1 VTGILDEE
9 ENGDGNIDNGVDEET
24 VEHLRITIHW
34 VRRVFNQRKKSNSA
48 NTLKGRKKK
57 TLRMLSFVHTSFSC
71 NM

>member
-34 VRRVFNQRKKSNSA
+34 VRRVFNQ
-48 NTLKGRKKK
+48 KKK
-57 TLRMLSFVHTSFSC
+57 KAIVQIL
-71 NM
+71 